1 MDKKLL
7 LIVNPI
13 SGLKQGV
20 KHLPVIINEFCA
32 AGYLCTVYITKC
44 RGDAKQFVFGL
55 KDGYDIIVCVGGDG
69 TLNEVVSGVVDS
81 KADIA
86 IGYIPTGSTNDFAS
100 SLGIS
105 KNIKTAVSDIIS
117 GTPCRLD
124 VGSFNDRVFTYVTSF
139 GAFTETSYSV
149 PQNSKNILGHFAYVL
164 EGIKE
169 LPTLRVKRMAV
180 KADDKHFEGE
190 YVFGAISNST
200 SIGGL
205 LKYPPN
211 IVDLSDGMLEIL
223 LFKMPQNI
231 VELGTLIQ
239 CINSKNF
246 DNDLIEFCS
255 AKSVTVYCEDSVNW
269 TVDGEYAE
277 GREKN
282 IIKNVCGAINVVVP
296 TKKLKLGDRY
306 V

>member
-1 MDKKLL
+1 LV
-7 LIVNPI
+7 VNPI

-20 KHLPVIINEFCA
+20 KQLPVIITEFCN
-32 AGYLCTVYITKC
+32 AGYLCTVYITKSP
-44 RGDAKQFVFGL
+44 GEAKEFIHSL
-55 KDGYDIIVCVGGDG
+55 EPDYDIIVCVGGDG
-69 TLNEVVSGVVDS
+69 TLNEVVSGVVTS
-81 KADIA
+81 QKGVA

-100 SLGIS
+100 ILGIS
-105 KNIKTAVSDIIS
+105 KNIKTAVSDIIN
-117 GTPCRLD
+117 GTPCRID
-124 VGSFNDRVFTYVTSF
+124 VGSFNDRIFTYVTSF

-149 PQNSKNILGHFAYVL
+149 PQNSKNLLGHFAYVL

-169 LPTLRVKRMAV
+169 LPSLRAQHIVV
-180 KADDKHFEGE
+180 KADDKCFEGE

-223 LFKMPQNI
+223 LFKMPQNL

-246 DNDLIEFCS
+246 DNELIEFCC
-255 AKSVTVYCEDSVNW
+255 AKEISVYCDPDVSW
-269 TVDGEYAE
+269 TVDGEFAE
-277 GREKN
+277 GAEDNK
-282 IIKNVCGAINVVVP
+282 IKNLCGAIRVIVP
-296 TKKLKLGDRY
+296 NKKLRLGEKY